1 MYKRCEIYVS
11 SKYKQTAIN
20 LKESLKYIHL
30 PSSIFQKIINDKTIE
45 HKKDCV
51 FFLLYSLTD
60 LEKLKIKYK
69 PCIIFIFNDVITNKI
84 IHTNKIKMDTTI
96 SFLKE
101 NTTSNICNLLIENDN
116 KRRNIHNFKLLSTV
130 AKLLNIKVNFDKIYN
145 YAIQY
150 KHNNIKNLLTLLKE
164 NNKEKHRYICF
175 YNIDLISNIEIFE
188 FGKNKSK
195 ETVLI
200 EFRIFP
206 HLEFLIRNTIIKLG
220 HQWNHT
226 VVCGET
232 NYNFIKSMCN
242 KICRNVSSKIKIV
255 KLNYNNINRD
265 EYCSIL
271 RTTNFWN
278 NFIGEYILLYQE
290 DSILFHGNIQPF
302 LKYDYIGAPWF
313 KKQDDNSN
321 HVGNGGFS
329 LRRKTAMIRVIKEN
343 KSIKIG
349 SHTKNYM
356 KTTKLNCVPE
366 DVYFSKCLIDY
377 KLGLVADYDVA
388 LNFSQET
395 IKGNNPLGGHS
406 FWLAEPNKKIYK
418 SYELYDTNY
427 YSTVTHRGGW
437 KEIIKTLMKKE
448 IINYNNINNS
458 IILLDNVEKIFLWE
472 QKKIILKEKWIGII
486 HTVPNAPDYLK
497 NIQLELLLKNVYF
510 NHSLKSCVGL
520 IVLSEYLKNYLLL
533 HLKDINIKVIKHPCI
548 INSNITFDI
557 HSLKQKI
564 VNNSIKIIQLGS
576 QLRFF
581 STIFKLKSNYSK
593 LWLPGRKDTNLL
605 YTWLNSEC
613 ITYNIELSNEEKN
626 TVNIYYTNNYL
637 EYDSLLTNNIIVIHL
652 INASANNA
660 ILELMSMN
668 IPFFVNRLPAVEEY
682 IGKDYP
688 LYFSDIQEI
697 ENIIHNQDLL
707 IELYESAY
715 KYLRSLSKK
724 DITIEHFSSEIL
736 KFIN

>member
-30 PSSIFQKIINDKTIE
+30 SSSIFQKIINDKTIE
-45 HKKDCV
+45 HKKDCA

-175 YNIDLISNIEIFE
+175 YNIDLISNIEISE

-486 HTVPNAPDYLK
+486 HIVPNAPDYLK

-520 IVLSEYLKNYLLL
+520 IVLSEYLKKYLLL

-688 LYFSDIQEI
+688 LYFSDIHEI

-707 IELYESAY
+707 IELYESAN